1 MDLQALVA
9 VICFPAAFLL
19 AWGVILLVGYV
30 SYRRD
35 ASWVGFDVRTS
46 TFTGHRLGRRSGS
59 RLGRWV
65 YTRLTFLAPMKANFT
80 SPFTISL
87 QASLRDRMLMV
98 QRQEEWAHQWFP
110 DAAAAAVRYR
120 MLFMERNLKYSKV
133 QVVKRRHLTMAR
145 RKQMFTHVKKLHYS
159 TVLYMPY
166 YSRREQELIKFFVEA
181 ETPVEFAKLYS
192 QEYYKYEF
200 TKGHPFTARH
210 LHPSVEEMKQLQQL
224 PFEVAQQLMR

>member
-1 MDLQALVA
+1 MDLQALIA
-9 VICFPAAFLL
+9 VSCITAAFLL
-19 AWGVILLVGYV
+19 IIAALLIAGCV

-35 ASWVGFDVRTS
+35 SSWIGFDLKTS
-46 TFTGHRLGRRSGS
+46 TFTGRELGRKSGS
-59 RLGRWV
+59 KLGRGV
-65 YTRLTFLAPMKANFT
+65 YTLLAFFAPMKGNFAST
-80 SPFTISL
+80 FTLSV
-87 QASLRDRMLMV
+87 QTSLRDKMLMV

-133 QVVKRRHLTMAR
+133 QVVKRRHLTLTR

-200 TKGHPFTARH
+200 AKGHPFTARH